1 MKVPKYP
8 LQAVLDQ
15 RKQAKE
21 DAKKVLARAFQ
32 ALQAEQK
39 RLEDL
44 MAERDRLVAERDDR
58 IVHLYDP
65 DPSGL
70 LDVSLVERRRA
81 EVRYVETRI
90 ADQDRAIADQQARV
104 RQAEQAVETAK
115 AQLIEA
121 DQALKAIEKHYERWL
136 ADWKRE
142 MALKEQKLTEEIA
155 SARFV
160 RERAEADSDEV
171 TE

>member
-1 MKVPKYP
+1 MKAPKYP
-8 LQAVLDQ
+8 LQAVMDQ

-21 DAKKVLARAFQ
+21 DAKKALARAFQ

-39 RLEDL
+39 RLQDL
-44 MAERDRLVAERDDR
+44 QAERDRTVAERAER
-58 IVHLYDP
+58 VARLYDP
-65 DPSGL
+65 DERGQI
-70 LDVSLVERRRA
+70 DVALIERRR
-81 EVRYVETRI
+81 EEIRYVEARI
-90 ADQDRAIADQQARV
+90 AEQDRAIADQQGRV
-104 RQAEQAVETAK
+104 RQAEQNVETAK

-160 RERAEADSDEV
+160 RERAEE
-171 TE
+171 EGE